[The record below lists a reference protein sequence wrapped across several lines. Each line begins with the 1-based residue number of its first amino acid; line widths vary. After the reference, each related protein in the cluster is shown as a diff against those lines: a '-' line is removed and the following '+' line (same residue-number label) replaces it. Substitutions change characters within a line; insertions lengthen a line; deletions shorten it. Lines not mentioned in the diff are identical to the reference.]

1 MNLVEPKKIVV
12 VAESIDVED
21 SSGSKANVALILN
34 LKDAGY
40 KVVVYHYTRKE
51 IELSGIEC
59 IKIKERTNNIL
70 YFLSRGQRKIQ
81 HGFKVNLAKYLEP
94 KFGFSF
100 TFFNDSNSIKQ
111 SLRNLQYI
119 PDLVLTLSKGASF
132 RPHHALLGL
141 PELHS
146 KWMAYIHDPY
156 PFHLYPDPYQWSEP
170 GFEQKINFFKEMSK
184 KCRWAAFPG
193 LGLKEWMEKHYPS
206 FTGKSLIIPHQL
218 REESYRTEKGLP
230 EDFDPNK
237 FVLLHAGNLMKQRP
251 PFALIHGFQKF
262 LKNNPEAQDKSN
274 LILIGSAQ
282 YHEQR
287 LEVLDGEIEQFRFI
301 KKTAPFAQV
310 LKMQEKA
317 AVNIILESK
326 ADESPF
332 LPGKFPHCIAAGK
345 PILLLGPSRSESRRL
360 LGLDYRYWSPADD
373 VEKISALIEDL
384 FNRWRD
390 EPEGLI
396 LQREDLI
403 SYLSV
408 ESLKNE
414 LDQIDL

>member
-1 MNLVEPKKIVV
+1 MNLAEQKKIVV

-40 KVVVYHYTRKE
+40 DVVVYHYTRKK
-51 IELSGIEC
+51 IELSGIHC
-59 IKIKERTNNIL
+59 IQIKERKKNLL

-81 HGFKVNLAKYLEP
+81 HGFNVNLAKFLEP

-100 TFFNDSNSIKQ
+100 TFFNDSNSIKKG
-111 SLRNLQYI
+111 LQRLQDI

-170 GFEQKINFFKEMSK
+170 GFEQKINFFQEVSK

-193 LGLKEWMEKHYPS
+193 LGLKEWMEKHFPS
-206 FTGKSLIIPHQL
+206 FSGKSLVIPHQL
-218 REESYRTEKGLP
+218 REDLDAPEHGLP
-230 EDFDPNK
+230 EFFNPKK

-251 PFALIHGFQKF
+251 PFALIQGFQKF
-262 LKNNPEAQDKSN
+262 LKNNPEAQEKSN

-287 LEVLDGEIEQFRFI
+287 LEILDREIEQLRFV
-301 KKTAPFAQV
+301 KQNARFAQV
-310 LKMQEKA
+310 LKMQKES

-332 LPGKFPHCIAAGK
+332 LPGKFPHCIAAGN
-345 PILLLGPSRSESRRL
+345 PILLLGPSKSESRRL

-373 VEKISALIEDL
+373 VEKISALMEEL

-414 LDQIDL
+414 LDQIGV